1 MVTNNLKNYT
11 EEEIINLIDSLK
23 SKSIPYNLSDLKAVL
38 AEVNNRK
45 LEGDYAE
52 VLGELIRDKI
62 LNGDSTAEPAAAPAT
77 EETKVAPA
85 VKDEDLE
92 KENSKKEKKEK
103 KDKKEK
109 KEKERVKTVQQKAKD
124 EEYEEVEGEKYPV
137 LSFLTGFL
145 KFVGWVSLAVSVI
158 SGLFTSVTE
167 YLSMPGKAISTIF
180 TGLLVGTVV
189 LLLCYWKSE
198 SISLKLDMEEHLEKI
213 ANK

>member
-1 MVTNNLKNYT
+1 MVTGTLKNYT
-11 EEEIINLIDSLK
+11 DENIIELIESLK
-23 SKSIPYNLSDLKAVL
+23 TKSISYNLSDLKAVL

-62 LNGDSTAEPAAAPAT
+62 LNGDSVEPAPVKD
-77 EETKVAPA
+77 ETKVAPA
-85 VKDEDLE
+85 VTEEDLKQEE
-92 KENSKKEKKEK
+92 KPKKE
-103 KDKKEK
+103 KKEK

-124 EEYEEVEGEKYPV
+124 DEYEEVEGEKYPV
-137 LSFLTGFL
+137 LNFLTGFL
-145 KFVGWVSLAVSVI
+145 KFIGWLSLAVSII
-158 SGLFTSVTE
+158 SGLYTSVTE

-198 SISLKLDMEEHLEKI
+198 SISLKLDMEEHLDKI